1 MRLPKYELLI
11 IGIESIIE
19 KLVKARL
26 VPSGWI
32 DSIEISDFS
41 KYGFK
46 VPSVDPISLFLRPSF
61 QLTLF
66 GDSALCFG
74 AKYYYNDEPVFS
86 DPRFR
91 LPSYRGILY
100 KFQGYASDKV
110 RKMISLPKPCPNKAI
125 RVSKIYKSRFG
136 ITQSAATY
144 HNL

>member
-1 MRLPKYELLI
+1 MI

-19 KLVKARL
+19 KLVKTRL

-110 RKMISLPKPCPNKAI
+110 RKKMMFLPKPVYA
-125 RVSKIYKSRFG
+125 
-136 ITQSAATY
+136 TQKDAYSYTRTLY
-144 HNL
+144 VN

>member
-1 MRLPKYELLI
+1 MYRHTQIKIGDVFIHVCMPKYELLI

-110 RKMISLPKPCPNKAI
+110 RKMISLPKPCPN
-125 RVSKIYKSRFG
+125 
-136 ITQSAATY
+136 
-144 HNL
+144 

>member
-1 MRLPKYELLI
+1 MKLNLPEWGYMTIGSLFSAILGALQPSFAI
-11 IGIESIIE
+11 I
-19 KLVKARL
+19 VA
-26 VPSGWI
+26 
-32 DSIEISDFS
+32 EILSDYS

-110 RKMISLPKPCPNKAI
+110 ILKLL
-125 RVSKIYKSRFG
+125 RV
-136 ITQSAATY
+136 A
-144 HNL
+144 

>member
-110 RKMISLPKPCPNKAI
+110 RKNDIFI
-125 RVSKIYKSRFG
+125 RDP
-136 ITQSAATY
+136 
-144 HNL
+144 